1 MGGNKVSQNYIEV
14 VGESYYFEY
23 PETWFIDIIL
33 NIQAAKKDDAVL
45 AKSGD
50 YKNKLIKFLIAEG
63 IPEKQL
69 FYAGTGA
76 YTPWWERSRKNK
88 RGINVSHKVTI
99 RTGDRY
105 KAYKALEKAEWLNK
119 KDKRISIQIDER
131 NPIFKA
137 KDKDVL
143 RARESACKNAL
154 EKAKSLAA
162 SLGMK
167 VGKPLEIQEF
177 EKESRGSGNYGD
189 RDWGGAGLRFS
200 APARGGSDDDDVNIE
215 LKGNERIVYLR
226 YRVNFELIK

>member
-1 MGGNKVSQNYIEV
+1 MLKAYLKNNCFTPAQALILHGGKGAER
-14 VGESYYFEY
+14 
-23 PETWFIDIIL
+23 
-33 NIQAAKKDDAVL
+33 
-45 AKSGD
+45 
-50 YKNKLIKFLIAEG
+50 IKG
-63 IPEKQL
+63 
-69 FYAGTGA
+69 
-76 YTPWWERSRKNK
+76 
-88 RGINVSHKVTI
+88 GINVSHKVTI

-226 YRVNFELIK
+226 YRVNFENQLYS

>member
-1 MGGNKVSQNYIEV
+1 MSKSHIAV

-23 PETWFIDIIL
+23 PETWFIDITL
-33 NIQAAKKDDAVL
+33 NIQAAKKGDSIL
-45 AKSGD
+45 ANAGE

-69 FYAGTGA
+69 FYAGTDA
-76 YTPWWERSRKNK
+76 YTPWWKPKEKDK
-88 RGINVSHKVTI
+88 KGIIVSHKVTI
-99 RTGDRY
+99 RTDDRY

-119 KDKRISIQIDER
+119 KDKRISIRIDER
-131 NPIFKA
+131 NPIFKSKA
-137 KDKDVL
+137 KDVL
-143 RARESACKNAL
+143 KARELACKNAL

-189 RDWGGAGLRFS
+189 DDWGTIRCY
-200 APARGGSDDDDVNIE
+200 APDRGGSDDDINIE
-215 LKGNERIVYLR
+215 LKGNERIVYLK
-226 YRVNFELIK
+226 YSVNFELIPS

>member
-1 MGGNKVSQNYIEV
+1 MPKNYIGV

-23 PETWFIDIIL
+23 PETWFIDITL
-33 NIQAAKKDDAVL
+33 NIQAAKKGDSIL
-45 AKSGD
+45 AKSGE

-63 IPEKQL
+63 IPEKKL

-76 YTPWWERSRKNK
+76 YTPWWKLK
-88 RGINVSHKVTI
+88 KKDKTGINVSHKVTI
-99 RTGDRY
+99 RTDDRY

-131 NPIFKA
+131 KPIFKV

-143 RARESACKNAL
+143 KARESACKNAL

-162 SLGMK
+162 SLDMK

-189 RDWGGAGLRFS
+189 NDWETIS
-200 APARGGSDDDDVNIE
+200 AFRCYGPSRVGSDDDDINIE
-215 LKGNERIVYLR
+215 LKGNERIVYLK
-226 YRVNFELIK
+226 YKVIFELIPS